1 MDLRISRTG
10 GEVWDILSSFSFEV
24 MAGVGVATEIPLG
37 YSHSVQLHQWH
48 AAQRDLGLVQLQE
61 PVSHTLKPVALPGLR
76 DVLTP
81 QAECWVI
88 GWGDVD
94 ENHHLGGEKT
104 LQQLRLPLVDDNTCR
119 QAYPKTNDNQLC
131 AGYMEGGKD
140 ACQGDSGGP
149 LVCMSRGQFVQVGV
163 VSFGSGCAR
172 RGYPGVYTRVYN
184 YMQFIEDSIGT
195 YS

>member
-1 MDLRISRTG
+1 MQ
-10 GEVWDILSSFSFEV
+10 
-24 MAGVGVATEIPLG
+24 
-37 YSHSVQLHQWH
+37 HN
-48 AAQRDLGLVQLQE
+48 DLGLVQLQE
-61 PVSHTLKPVALPGLR
+61 PVSHTLKPVALPGPR

-94 ENHHLGGEKT
+94 ENHHLGGDKT

-140 ACQGDSGGP
+140 ACQ
-149 LVCMSRGQFVQVGV
+149 FVQVGV

-184 YMQFIEDSIGT
+184 YMHMLHKEQLLEILSVGLCMGA
-195 YS
+195 